1 MWPATLLSGFEKTDR
16 WIFIL
21 TCLNCF
27 YYLVKQHYREVFTK
41 KMLCGLKMHFQI
53 SLHCWDKNSNFQP
66 FKLFLRKNYPPNTV
80 WAIKKLYLS
89 VPQNMKVAWLTITF
103 YKKSKDAHLWIYM
116 SISSFCATFS
126 EIAES
131 TSKSTWFLIPTTIDY
146 TLIII

>member
-1 MWPATLLSGFEKTDR
+1 MASHAPFRFWENWQMNFYSHLLELFLLFSQTTLQRGF
-16 WIFIL
+16 
-21 TCLNCF
+21 
-27 YYLVKQHYREVFTK
+27 YQ

-103 YKKSKDAHLWIYM
+103 YKKSKDAHLWIHM